1 MTHSTTF
8 PAQAESFV
16 TEMTDRM
23 THIAQELS
31 TWVTAEPR
39 TLAEIE
45 KRTLAV
51 MKDVNAALAMG
62 LCNLAV
68 PHYPEDTIP
77 CSCGQTANYQRMR
90 PAHVDTLLGTIT
102 ITRPYYLCPSCH
114 HGQAPLDDQMGFC
127 AGGISAGLDETLALM
142 GSRAPF
148 EEATDVLQ
156 RLTLVNISPN
166 SCKTATETLGQTI
179 AAQENKT
186 VSDAWNSKKCILPP
200 LPETIP
206 ERLYV
211 SMDGTM
217 VHTHEDG
224 WKEMRLGAV
233 YTTTAAPSK
242 KRPDQLDI
250 RARDASYFADFA
262 DPASFGRG
270 LWAEAYRRGVSQTKE
285 VVAIGDGAH
294 WIWDQVHEHFPQA
307 IEIVDWYHATSY
319 IWTIAHA
326 LHGEGTDAAKAWAR
340 SPLDDLWDG
349 KTDAVLAHLQGYVNH
364 SAAGEA
370 ARSAITYYTNNK
382 ERMNYPVYRAKNIQ
396 IGSGCI
402 ESSCEHVLGSR
413 LKQAGMIWNVEGA
426 RAVAKVR
433 TRLKS
438 GRWDETIAS
447 RPPPQRDAYTRKTA

>member
-1 MTHSTTF
+1 
-8 PAQAESFV
+8 
-16 TEMTDRM
+16 
-23 THIAQELS
+23 
-31 TWVTAEPR
+31 
-39 TLAEIE
+39 
-45 KRTLAV
+45 
-51 MKDVNAALAMG
+51 
-62 LCNLAV
+62 
-68 PHYPEDTIP
+68 
-77 CSCGQTANYQRMR
+77 
-90 PAHVDTLLGTIT
+90 
-102 ITRPYYLCPSCH
+102 
-114 HGQAPLDDQMGFC
+114 MGFC

-307 IEIVDWYHATSY
+307 SEIVDWYHATSY

-447 RPPPQRDAYTRKTA
+447 RPPHQRDAYTRKTA